1 MIVIRIVTVLCYF
14 KSFSCVDEVVLALNQ
29 QMRVVF
35 YEKCF
40 KNVITQTAIIDGE
53 VNCIMM

>member
-1 MIVIRIVTVLCYF
+1 MIVIRIVSVLF